1 MQLCVLLPWY
11 LHVLFDNIASLTAF
25 LHTFFPICLSA
36 NVLSVNSTTQL
47 NICHRFCQQS
57 PSPSPLRGVPSPSD
71 KELQSIFSRT
81 QARTT
86 NYRPE
91 VQRCQSVPVPQL
103 ASPNHFQPLTP
114 QWTYPPLVAQP
125 SETLK
130 AKRNLT
136 FMFNSSENANKVN
149 NFGVSIPANNHTSEQ
164 TENQQTH
171 YMKTDHVVP
180 SFKGPLQ
187 VNTQFDPNYLPNEE
201 KLGQN
206 ITDLGLNL
214 NDLPTPD
221 ELDIPST
228 FDTPTDS
235 DELLKSLQTTSNMW
249 NKEWAL
255 NALIE
260 PT

>member
-1 MQLCVLLPWY
+1 M
-11 LHVLFDNIASLTAF
+11 
-25 LHTFFPICLSA
+25 
-36 NVLSVNSTTQL
+36 
-47 NICHRFCQQS
+47 
-57 PSPSPLRGVPSPSD
+57 
-71 KELQSIFSRT
+71 
-81 QARTT
+81 
-86 NYRPE
+86 
-91 VQRCQSVPVPQL
+91 
-103 ASPNHFQPLTP
+103 
-114 QWTYPPLVAQP
+114 
-125 SETLK
+125 
-130 AKRNLT
+130 
-136 FMFNSSENANKVN
+136 N

-164 TENQQTH
+164 AENPQTH

-255 NALIE
+255 NTLIE

>member
-1 MQLCVLLPWY
+1 
-11 LHVLFDNIASLTAF
+11 
-25 LHTFFPICLSA
+25 
-36 NVLSVNSTTQL
+36 
-47 NICHRFCQQS
+47 
-57 PSPSPLRGVPSPSD
+57 
-71 KELQSIFSRT
+71 
-81 QARTT
+81 
-86 NYRPE
+86 
-91 VQRCQSVPVPQL
+91 
-103 ASPNHFQPLTP
+103 
-114 QWTYPPLVAQP
+114 
-125 SETLK
+125 
-130 AKRNLT
+130 
-136 FMFNSSENANKVN
+136 MFNSSEIPNKVN